1 MAVTPD
7 RQEPREPTSH
17 QPLDP
22 QKPSDQSG
30 HPRQVRQP
38 RENQG
43 VAPPR
48 AELAVLPTPLVE
60 APRLA
65 EAMGVRGRMLL
76 KRDDLTGFAVAGN
89 KARQLEMLIAGARDS
104 GASVL
109 VTGGTPGSNFCQAA
123 AAAAAWAGLRCVL
136 IYAGSPPQTSHPNL
150 LAARHWGAE
159 IRWTHDPDRAFVDVA
174 IERAAGELGQT
185 AFAIPRGGATP
196 LGATGFHLAALELA
210 TQLTPQPIPQA
221 GAHSAAQAGDHP
233 EGPVVVV
240 VAAGSGGTQA
250 GLVSGAVASGRGM
263 VIRGASVS
271 RPPDETARR
280 ILELG
285 EGCARLMGTEI
296 PDASDVVVEDARGPG
311 HARASEEGDR
321 AAWLALRASGVVLD
335 PVYTAKAL
343 GALPRILGERRHD
356 PDLTTVLWHTGGLLD
371 AVAGWEAR

>member
-7 RQEPREPTSH
+7 H
-17 QPLDP
+17 
-22 QKPSDQSG
+22 
-30 HPRQVRQP
+30 

-65 EAMGVRGRMLL
+65 EALDVRGRMLL

-89 KARQLEMLIAGARDS
+89 KARQLEMLIAAARESGAR
-104 GASVL
+104 VL

-185 AFAIPRGGATP
+185 AFAVPRGGATP

-210 TQLTPQPIPQA
+210 TQLVPQAAPQPGEQTAAQQGPHSEGRSGAQA
-221 GAHSAAQAGDHP
+221 GAHVEGRLV
-233 EGPVVVV
+233 GPVVVV

-250 GLVSGAVASGRGM
+250 GLVSGAVASGRRM
-263 VIRGASVS
+263 LIRGASVS

-296 PDASDVVVEDARGPG
+296 PEASDVVVEDARGPG
-311 HARASEEGDR
+311 HARPSEEGER
-321 AAWLALRASGVVLD
+321 AARLALRASGVVLD